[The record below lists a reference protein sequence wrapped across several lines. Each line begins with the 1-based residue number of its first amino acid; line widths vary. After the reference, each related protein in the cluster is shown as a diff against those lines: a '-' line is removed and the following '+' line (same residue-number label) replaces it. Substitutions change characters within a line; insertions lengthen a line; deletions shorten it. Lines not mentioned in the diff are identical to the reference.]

1 MSRLLLAL
9 AVFIALH
16 SVPAIPA
23 LRGRLIERMGRRPY
37 LVAYSIVSTLVLGW
51 LFFEALQTDYIELWE
66 PAPWQAWITF
76 LLAPIGLFLVLSGL
90 ISPNPFSVTLRRQT
104 DRMGAIVRLTRHPV
118 LWGFFL
124 WATGHIAPN
133 GDLRSLLLFGG
144 FALFSLGGVAM
155 QERRSRKRLGARW
168 AALSEGTSLGFRNPL
183 GIGWDAP
190 VWLALAPTAL
200 AVALL
205 LGGGH
210 LAAFGVDPTALATS

>member
-1 MSRLLLAL
+1 MIRLLLAL

-16 SVPAIPA
+16 SVPAIPT
-23 LRGRLIERMGRRPY
+23 LRGRLVGKMGRRTY

-51 LFFEALQTDYIELWE
+51 LFYEALQTDYIELWE

-76 LLAPIGLFLVLSGL
+76 LLAPVGLFLVTAGL

-104 DRMGAIVRLTRHPV
+104 GKMGAIVRLTRHPV
-118 LWGFFL
+118 LWGFFV
-124 WATGHIAPN
+124 WAIGHIGPN

-144 FALFSLGGVAM
+144 FALFSLGGIAM
-155 QERRSRKRLGARW
+155 QERRSRRRLGARW
-168 AALSEGTSLGFRNPL
+168 AAVSEGTSLGFRNPL

-190 VWLALAPTAL
+190 VWLALALIAL

-210 LAAFGVDPTALATS
+210 LTAFGVDPTALATS